1 MRTVHPVARLL
12 AIAIA
17 TALAFGLP
25 ASEAK
30 AQVTISGV
38 GYVQY
43 GFALAKDTL
52 TADSSIQHV
61 NNFDITRAYINVNG
75 RLPGGIVTRVT
86 ADIFAPSVTGA
97 SNIPG
102 SRVFR
107 LKYAYVAWT
116 PDSSHLTYKIG
127 QMHTP
132 FIDWEE
138 AMWDYRMQGTVA
150 MDRNGYMSSSDF
162 GLGVDGKWN
171 TDQLNFQAG
180 IYNGENYNGGL
191 SDQRKDF
198 MARAS
203 YRLTNTNDMTRV
215 GGLRL
220 TAYAQL
226 GMPGSGGQRRRFIG
240 MVSYRTADLTL
251 AAEFAATKDS
261 ITGGNTTVSGGAVGP
276 LTARSGQV
284 ISAFGVYHVPAT
296 RVSFIGRVDLVDPNT
311 ASATA
316 SDKQTRVIAGVSYQL
331 TPNVRLMADY
341 DGISYQ
347 SGFAPGTASL
357 PNANTSYAAYAAR
370 QQLYFHTQ
378 FTF

>member
-1 MRTVHPVARLL
+1 MRTLHPVARLL

-17 TALAFGLP
+17 TLVALGLP
-25 ASEAK
+25 SRDAT
-30 AQVTISGV
+30 AQVTVSGV

-86 ADIFAPSVTGA
+86 ADIFNNAA
-97 SNIPG
+97 ING
-102 SRVFR
+102 SRLFR

-116 PDSSHLTYKIG
+116 PDSSHLTYKLG

-132 FIDWEE
+132 FIEWEE
-138 AMWDYRMQGTVA
+138 ALWDYRMQGTMP
-150 MDRNGYMSSSDF
+150 MDRNGYISSSDF

-191 SDQRKDF
+191 SDQRKDI

-203 YRLTNTNDMTRV
+203 YRLMNTNDMTRV

-261 ITGGNTTVSGGAVGP
+261 ITGGNTTVGGGAVGP

-284 ISAFGVYHVPAT
+284 ISAFGVFHLPAT

-316 SDKQTRVIAGVSYQL
+316 SDKQTRLIAGVSYQL

-341 DGISYQ
+341 DGVSYE

>member
-1 MRTVHPVARLL
+1 MRTLHPVARLL

-17 TALAFGLP
+17 TLVALGLP
-25 ASEAK
+25 SRDAT
-30 AQVTISGV
+30 AQVTVSGV

-86 ADIFAPSVTGA
+86 ADIFNNAA
-97 SNIPG
+97 ING
-102 SRVFR
+102 SRLFR

-116 PDSSHLTYKIG
+116 PDSSHLTYKLG

-132 FIDWEE
+132 FIEWEE
-138 AMWDYRMQGTVA
+138 ALWDYRMQGTMP

-191 SDQRKDF
+191 SDQRKDI

-203 YRLTNTNDMTRV
+203 YRLMNTNDMTRV

-261 ITGGNTTVSGGAVGP
+261 ITGGNTTVGGGAVGP

-284 ISAFGVYHVPAT
+284 ISAFGVFHLPAT

-316 SDKQTRVIAGVSYQL
+316 SDKQTRLIAGVSYQL

-341 DGISYQ
+341 DGVSYE

>member
-1 MRTVHPVARLL
+1 MRTVHRSIARSLATAA
-12 AIAIA
+12 AIAA
-17 TALAFGLP
+17 AFSLQP
-25 ASEAK
+25 AAAS
-30 AQVTISGV
+30 AQVTVGGV

-61 NNFDITRAYINVNG
+61 NNFDITRAYINVG
-75 RLPGGIVTRVT
+75 ARLPGGIVTRVT
-86 ADIFAPSVTGA
+86 ADIFQNAA
-97 SNIPG
+97 ING
-102 SRVFR
+102 SRLFR

-132 FIDWEE
+132 YIDWEE
-138 AMWDYRMQGTVA
+138 ALWDYRMQGT
-150 MDRNGYMSSSDF
+150 MPMERNGYMSSSDF

-171 TDQLNFQAG
+171 TDAFNFQAG

-203 YRLTNTNDMTRV
+203 YRIAGTNDMTRV
-215 GGLRL
+215 GGLRV
-220 TAYAQL
+220 TGYAQL
-226 GMPGSGGQRRRFIG
+226 GMPGSGGTRNRFIG
-240 MVSYRTADLTL
+240 SVSYKTTDLTL
-251 AAEFAATKDS
+251 AAEYAATKDT
-261 ITGGNTTVSGGAVGP
+261 ITGGNTTVGGGAVGP
-276 LTARSGQV
+276 LTSRSGQV
-284 ISAFGVYHVPAT
+284 VSAFGVFHIPAS

-311 ASATA
+311 ASTA
-316 SDKQTRVIAGVSYQL
+316 ANDKQTRIIAGVSYQL
-331 TPNVRLMADY
+331 TPNVRLLVDY
-341 DGISYQ
+341 DGVSYE
-347 SGFAPGTASL
+347 SGFAPGTASA
-357 PNANTSYAAYAAR
+357 PNPNTSYASYAAR